1 MSYCLNPKC
10 PNPSD
15 LSNSHRDV
23 CRHCG
28 SELLVQGRYRVVR
41 PLGGGGFGRTFEAN
55 DRGTLKVLK
64 VLYKHHPKAVELFQQ
79 EASVLSRLIHP
90 GIPKVD
96 PDGYF
101 TFLPAN
107 FKEPLHCLVM
117 EKITG
122 SNLEEWM
129 KERDKKPLKQEEALN
144 CLKQLVE
151 ILDKVHQQQ
160 FFHRDIKPLNI
171 MRRPD
176 GQFVLIDFGAAR
188 EVTGTYLAKVGQG
201 QNVTG
206 IVSPGYTPPEQ
217 INGKAVPQSDFYAL
231 GRTFVYLA
239 TGQPPTAFPENP
251 RTGKLI
257 WRDHAPQIEPD
268 VADVIDYLMAP
279 FPGNRP
285 QNAQMILQCLAETD
299 PTQGHSSGAN
309 SGFAF
314 RRHSTGSGGLSGIP
328 TSGQNSTGRQKTT
341 GSKLRRSQSKR
352 AKSKKDLLVA
362 GSAAL
367 LLGLTGTQLYA
378 YFRYGY
384 FPANPIQVIAS
395 LPGSRLLQRS
405 INGQAGSVS
414 AIAVNPIPAP
424 SKKGS
429 GLSFASASFGTIRLW
444 DQGTGKLLHTFV
456 GHSSWVRSLAISSDG
471 QILASGSDDK
481 TVRLWSLDG
490 LFRMLTIPAH
500 TAAVR
505 AVAISPDG
513 QTLVSGSEDRTVRI
527 WSLPTGQRLL
537 TIAAHAGPVNA
548 LAISPDGQLLASA
561 SDDKTVKIWN
571 LNTGRVRS
579 TLSGHAGAV
588 LSLAISPDGKTLAS
602 GSADSTIKLW
612 DLKTGKLRKTLR
624 GYAGWVRSLAISPD
638 GKLLASGA
646 DSIKLWNLKTGS
658 ELGTFSGHG
667 THVTAV
673 AISPDGQTLIS
684 GSPDQTLKIW
694 ALPKPEK

>member
-1 MSYCLNPKC
+1 VSYCLNPKC

-79 EASVLSRLIHP
+79 EANVLSRLNHP

-122 SNLEEWM
+122 ANLEEWM
-129 KERDKKPLKQEEALN
+129 KERDNKPIKQEEALN

-160 FFHRDIKPLNI
+160 FFHRDIKPLNV
-171 MRRPD
+171 MRRPN
-176 GQFVLIDFGAAR
+176 GQLVLIDFGAAR
-188 EVTGTYLAKVGQG
+188 QMTGTYLVKVGQG

-231 GRTFVYLA
+231 GRTLVFLM
-239 TGQPPTAFPENP
+239 TGQSPTAFSENP

-257 WRDHAPQIEPD
+257 WREHAPQITPE

-299 PTQGHSSGAN
+299 PTKGNSTGSR
-309 SGFAF
+309 SGFAL
-314 RRHSTGSGGLSGIP
+314 RRSNGSSGLSGIS
-328 TSGQNSTGRQKTT
+328 TTGQNSTGRPGTT
-341 GSKLRRSQSKR
+341 GSKLRRSKKKL
-352 AKSKKDLLVA
+352 AKSKNLLVT
-362 GSAAL
+362 GCAAL

-384 FPANPIQVIAS
+384 FPANPIEVIAS
-395 LPGSRLLQRS
+395 LPGSRFLQKTVK
-405 INGQAGSVS
+405 GQVGSVS
-414 AIAVNPIPAP
+414 AIAVNPIPDP

-429 GLSFASASFGTIRLW
+429 GLMFASASFGTIRLW
-444 DQGTGKLLHTFV
+444 DQSTGKLLHTFV
-456 GHSSWVRSLAISSDG
+456 GHSSWVRALATSRDG
-471 QILASGSDDK
+471 LLLASGSDDK
-481 TVRLWSLDG
+481 TVRLWNLDKR
-490 LFRMLTIPAH
+490 FRMLTIPAH

-513 QTLVSGSEDRTVRI
+513 LTLVSGSEDRTVRI
-527 WSLPTGQRLL
+527 WQLPTGQRLL
-537 TIAAHAGPVNA
+537 TIAAHTAPVNA
-548 LAISPDGQLLASA
+548 VAISPDGQFLASG

-571 LNTGRVRS
+571 LNTGKAVR
-579 TLSGHAGAV
+579 TLSGHGGAV

-602 GSADSTIKLW
+602 GSADSTVKLW

-624 GYAGWVRSLAISPD
+624 GYAGLVRSLAISPD
-638 GKLLASGA
+638 SKLLASGA
-646 DSIKLWNLKTGS
+646 DRIKLWNLKTGS
-658 ELGTFSGHG
+658 ELGSFSAHAGY
-667 THVTAV
+667 VTAV
-673 AISPDGQTLIS
+673 AISPDGQTLLS

-694 ALPKPEK
+694 TLPK

>member
-15 LSNSHRDV
+15 LSNERRDV

-28 SELLVQGRYRVVR
+28 SELLLQGRYRVVR

-79 EASVLSRLIHP
+79 EAKVLSRLNHP

-122 SNLEEWM
+122 LNLEEWM
-129 KERDKKPLKQEEALN
+129 KQRDKKPLKQEEALN

-171 MRRPD
+171 MRRPE
-176 GQFVLIDFGAAR
+176 GPLVLIDFGAVR
-188 EVTGTYLAKVGQG
+188 ELTGTYLAKVGQG
-201 QNVTG
+201 QNITG

-231 GRTFVYLA
+231 GRTFVYLVTA
-239 TGQPPTAFPENP
+239 QSPTAFPENP
-251 RTGKLI
+251 RTGKLL
-257 WRDHAPQIEPD
+257 WREHAPQIAPE

-299 PTQGHSSGAN
+299 PTKENSTGIH

-314 RRHSTGSGGLSGIP
+314 RRHSTGSGGLSGIS
-328 TSGQNSTGRQKTT
+328 TTGQNSTGRQKTT
-341 GSKLRRSQSKR
+341 GSKLRRSQPKL
-352 AKSKKDLLVA
+352 AKSKNLLVA
-362 GSAAL
+362 GCAAL

-395 LPGSRLLQRS
+395 LPGSRFLQKTIKR
-405 INGQAGSVS
+405 QVGSVS

-429 GLSFASASFGTIRLW
+429 GLSFASASFGTIKLW
-444 DQGTGKLLHTFV
+444 DQGTGKLLHTFS
-456 GHSSWVRSLAISSDG
+456 GHTSWVRSLAISSDG

-481 TVRLWSLDG
+481 TVRLWSLDKR
-490 LFRMLTIPAH
+490 FRMLTIAAH
-500 TAAVR
+500 DDAVR

-513 QTLVSGSEDRTVRI
+513 QTLVSGSEDKTVRI
-527 WSLPTGQRLL
+527 WQLPTGQRLL

-548 LAISPDGQLLASA
+548 LAISPDGQTLVSG

-571 LNTGRVRS
+571 LNTGRAVR
-579 TLSGHAGAV
+579 TLSGHEGAV

-612 DLKTGKLRKTLR
+612 DLNTGKLRKTLR
-624 GYAGWVRSLAISPD
+624 GYADSVRCLAISPD

-646 DSIKLWNLKTGS
+646 DSIKLWNLKTGT

-673 AISPDGQTLIS
+673 AISPDDQTLLS

-694 ALPKPEK
+694 ALPKQEK